1 MKKSYYYR
9 FLIIMLALFS
19 CSDIYDDSEIRSEID
34 DLNERVSSLEKLC
47 NNMNGDIVAIKAIV
61 TSLQNSDYITNVA
74 TIKDGVN
81 VIGYTIS
88 FLKSESITIYNGK
101 DGANGSDGKDGV
113 DGTDGVNGKDGYTP
127 IIGVRA
133 DFDGLYYWT
142 LDGDWLLNESG
153 NKILAQGSNGND
165 GAQGES
171 GITPKLK
178 IDNDYWYISYDN
190 GSSWEQLGKA
200 IGEQGPQGEQGI
212 QGPQGEQG
220 VQGPQGEP
228 GKDGDAFFKS
238 VDYSSSNEYVIFT
251 LIDGTTLQLPT
262 WYAFEQLRT
271 LCNQMNSNI
280 EALHTMVNALQNN
293 DYVTSVVPVM
303 ENGAT
308 IGYTIYFSKSN
319 PVTIYHGKD
328 GENGKDGQ
336 NGVNGKDG
344 YTPIIGVRADFDGLY
359 YWTLDGDWLL
369 NESGNKIL
377 AQGSNGN
384 DGAQGESGIT
394 PKLKID
400 NDYWYIS
407 YDNGSSWEQLGKAI
421 GEQGP
426 QGEQGIQGPQGE
438 QGVQGPQGE
447 SGKDGDAF
455 FKSVTQ
461 DSAKVYFELAD
472 GTTIT
477 LWKGAQ
483 LSVTLNPEG
492 TIIVTPNSTISL
504 AYTIS
509 SVTENVNVEV
519 TSSADIKAKVIPAN
533 SLNTQGTIQITT
545 GALVDEYSKVIL
557 FISNDEKVVM
567 KTITFEQATL
577 TANDNTTKN
586 VAATGSTPTL
596 DYSSNVDTKVVIPDA
611 ASSWISLLNNGMLLV
626 LPNTTMQSR
635 SAVVKV
641 QSIDGTLS
649 IDYIINQEII
659 DQFTAT
665 IASASIA
672 TFSGTNMS
680 LCWQQDDQI
689 SVYAGNSLNRLFGYI
704 GTNGVANGIFESAPT
719 TTSYPTAIDHYCAIY
734 PYSTDNRHNAN
745 GKLTITLPS
754 EQQYVANG
762 FEKENNIMIATTSGV
777 TDFNLNFHNLCAFM
791 RIKLWGEDCEIKS
804 VTLTSNNSN
813 AISGKASVT
822 PVVNGTP
829 TLTMTG
835 TGTSIKLTCANS
847 VKIGITE
854 AQATEF
860 WIVVPPVTL
869 SQGYTLTIED
879 YYGGTQ
885 TLKVEDSQTF
895 TANTIYNSTIQVN
908 ITNSGPGMGFDNW
921 GDGGE
926 DTGTAD

>member
-165 GAQGES
+165 GAQGEQ
-171 GITPKLK
+171 G
-178 IDNDYWYISYDN
+178 
-190 GSSWEQLGKA
+190 A
-200 IGEQGPQGEQGI
+200 QGPQ
-212 QGPQGEQG
+212 
-220 VQGPQGEP
+220 
-228 GKDGDAFFKS
+228 
-238 VDYSSSNEYVIFT
+238 
-251 LIDGTTLQLPT
+251 
-262 WYAFEQLRT
+262 
-271 LCNQMNSNI
+271 
-280 EALHTMVNALQNN
+280 
-293 DYVTSVVPVM
+293 
-303 ENGAT
+303 
-308 IGYTIYFSKSN
+308 
-319 PVTIYHGKD
+319 
-328 GENGKDGQ
+328 
-336 NGVNGKDG
+336 
-344 YTPIIGVRADFDGLY
+344 
-359 YWTLDGDWLL
+359 
-369 NESGNKIL
+369 
-377 AQGSNGN
+377 
-384 DGAQGESGIT
+384 GAQGESGIT

-421 GEQGP
+421 GEQG
-426 QGEQGIQGPQGE
+426 
-438 QGVQGPQGE
+438 VQGPQGE
-447 SGKDGDAF
+447 PGKDGDAF

-492 TIIVTPNSTISL
+492 TIIVTPNSTISV

-519 TSSADIKAKVIPAN
+519 TSSADIKAKVIPAD

-649 IDYIINQEII
+649 IDYTINQEII
-659 DQFTAT
+659 NQFTAT

-762 FEKENNIMIATTSGV
+762 FEKENNIMVATTSGV

-791 RIKLWGEDCEIKS
+791 RIKLWGEDYEIKS

-822 PVVNGTP
+822 SVVNGTP

-879 YYGGTQ
+879 YYGETQ